1 VEPLTDDRN
10 KIMGMVSNEKVIIF
24 ALNLLALQLS
34 ILYKLDGG
42 ISISNQINKYEK
54 IKFIWNT
61 SISNIFA
68 FRM

>member
-1 VEPLTDDRN
+1 MR
-10 KIMGMVSNEKVIIF
+10 KIIVF

-34 ILYKLDGG
+34 ILYKLDDG
-42 ISISNQINKYEK
+42 ISISNQINKNEK

-61 SISNIFA
+61 SNSNIFA

>member
-1 VEPLTDDRN
+1 MEPLTDELN
-10 KIMGMVSNEKVIIF
+10 EIMRMISNEKVIIF

-34 ILYKLDGG
+34 ILYKLDNG
-42 ISISNQINKYEK
+42 ISISNQINKNEK

-61 SISNIFA
+61 SNSNIFA